1 MGLSYFLHWRVSR
14 IGVKKGAA
22 MATNKTTVALLAAFA
37 TASAGR
43 APQAPTEERIPR
55 RFPCTC
61 PR

>member
-1 MGLSYFLHWRVSR
+1 
-14 IGVKKGAA
+14 